1 MHVLAML
8 FVLAVASFAL
18 AVIVG
23 TLSAERA
30 RILQALSGQGVS
42 SRQSVNFVKFETH
55 STPRPRVIA
64 RVAAC
69 PARSDNVV
77 SLPVRP
83 RALAA

>member
-18 AVIVG
+18 AVI
-23 TLSAERA
+23 
-30 RILQALSGQGVS
+30 
-42 SRQSVNFVKFETH
+42 FVKFETH